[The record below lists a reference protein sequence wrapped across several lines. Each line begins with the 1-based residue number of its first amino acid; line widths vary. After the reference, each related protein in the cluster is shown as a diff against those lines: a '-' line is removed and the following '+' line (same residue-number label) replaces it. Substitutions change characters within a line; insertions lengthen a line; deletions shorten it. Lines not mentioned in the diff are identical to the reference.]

1 MFPGEDNVVM
11 VKVIQLMAVL
21 CGLNTGKC
29 HVRKNCKPLFR
40 LHHDTRHNNLTTT
53 NTTINLL
60 VKLIRLVDIFVA
72 SEVCLSLTK
81 NYAKR

>member
-1 MFPGEDNVVM
+1 MY
-11 VKVIQLMAVL
+11 
-21 CGLNTGKC
+21 
-29 HVRKNCKPLFR
+29 KNCKPLFR

-60 VKLIRLVDIFVA
+60 GKLIRLVDIFVA
-72 SEVCLSLTK
+72 SEVCLSSTK